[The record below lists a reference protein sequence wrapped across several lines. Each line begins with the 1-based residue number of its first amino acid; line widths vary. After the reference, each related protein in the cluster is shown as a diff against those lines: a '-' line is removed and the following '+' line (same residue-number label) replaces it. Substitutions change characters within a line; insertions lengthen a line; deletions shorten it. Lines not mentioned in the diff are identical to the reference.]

1 MNNNQIYSYAN
12 TQQAEQEKENKLAS
26 LLTPENIQMAIQL
39 GSVGVQLLKKAAP
52 AFSLMVAAAAP
63 AMAAA
68 MPRAKRS
75 MMSVT
80 GAALRVAFKR

>member
-39 GSVGVQLLKKAAP
+39 GSVGVQLMA
-52 AFSLMVAAAAP
+52 AAAAP

>member
-1 MNNNQIYSYAN
+1 
-12 TQQAEQEKENKLAS
+12 
-26 LLTPENIQMAIQL
+26 MAIQL

-52 AFSLMVAAAAP
+52 AFSLMAAAAAP

>member
-52 AFSLMVAAAAP
+52 AP
-63 AMAAA
+63 ARAAA

>member
-39 GSVGVQLLKKAAP
+39 GVFADGGG
-52 AFSLMVAAAAP
+52 
-63 AMAAA
+63 
-68 MPRAKRS
+68 RS
-75 MMSVT
+75 PCDGSCYAEGQALDDVRHRC
-80 GAALRVAFKR
+80 GAAGGF

>member
-39 GSVGVQLLKKAAP
+39 GSVGVTAAEKGGP
-52 AFSLMVAAAAP
+52 GAF
-63 AMAAA
+63 
-68 MPRAKRS
+68 R
-75 MMSVT
+75 
-80 GAALRVAFKR
+80 

>member
-52 AFSLMVAAAAP
+52 AFSLMAAAAP

>member
-12 TQQAEQEKENKLAS
+12 TQQAEQ
-26 LLTPENIQMAIQL
+26 QMAIQL

-52 AFSLMVAAAAP
+52 AFSLMAAAAAP

>member
-39 GSVGVQLLKKAAP
+39 GSVGVQLLKKAA
-52 AFSLMVAAAAP
+52 FSLMAAAAAP

>member
-39 GSVGVQLLKKAAP
+39 GSVGVQLLKKR
-52 AFSLMVAAAAP
+52 
-63 AMAAA
+63 
-68 MPRAKRS
+68 PRRF
-75 MMSVT
+75 
-80 GAALRVAFKR
+80 R

>member
-52 AFSLMVAAAAP
+52 AFSLMAAAAAP

-68 MPRAKRS
+68 MPRAKCS